1 MRDDALLGDER
12 SYGLNAVLNEVHL
25 IIISW
30 HGVGTVGVVC
40 GNLRALLLVVGSRIS
55 FFRFLIFHTKSYSF
69 LSLYSAK
76 LSILSEIARQSTY
89 VRPYERVQRADSR
102 GILSIGIPR
111 SWEGTTSANGTAN
124 EPAKYLP

>member
-1 MRDDALLGDER
+1 MRF
-12 SYGLNAVLNEVHL
+12 
-25 IIISW
+25 ISW

-55 FFRFLIFHTKSYSF
+55 FFRFLIFHTKSFSF

-111 SWEGTTSANGTAN
+111 GRE
-124 EPAKYLP
+124 LL

>member
-1 MRDDALLGDER
+1 MRF
-12 SYGLNAVLNEVHL
+12 
-25 IIISW
+25 ISW

-40 GNLRALLLVVGSRIS
+40 GNLRALLLVVGAG
-55 FFRFLIFHTKSYSF
+55 FLFSEFWILHTKSYSF

-76 LSILSEIARQSTY
+76 LSILSEIARKSTY

-111 SWEGTTSANGTAN
+111 GRELHRRTEQRTSPPNNTYR
-124 EPAKYLP
+124 KCLT